1 MLLTNK
7 LLKKLLQKRVIIKI
21 RVNTHMQG
29 SHRAPKVSNVLE
41 FDFFI
46 RVPSNVLEF
55 DWMFLNLIFTNFHAH
70 N

>member
-1 MLLTNK
+1 MYILFFFKT
-7 LLKKLLQKRVIIKI
+7 VY
-21 RVNTHMQG
+21 MCSQG

-55 DWMFLNLIFTNFHAH
+55 DWMFLNVLESDFHAH

>member
-1 MLLTNK
+1 MLK
-7 LLKKLLQKRVIIKI
+7 FCYIVACG
-21 RVNTHMQG
+21 QG

-55 DWMFLNLIFTNFHAH
+55 DWMFLNVLESDFHEFSCT
-70 N
+70 